1 MVCKYKFHLC
11 FIGKT
16 DSIWDH
22 LTHTDPCAIADCS
35 NGDIADN
42 SYYLYKRDIEMLR
55 ELGVDYYRFSISWP
69 RLLPTSFS
77 NHINPAGVE
86 YYNNLINEM
95 LKYNI
100 TPMVTLYHWELPQTL
115 QELGGWTNPHMID
128 WYGDYAKIAFELF
141 GDRVKFWITVNEP
154 HLICHRGYGTTTMAP
169 RLNMQGTGEYL
180 CAKNLMLAHA
190 RAWHIY
196 DDEYRSTQKGNIS
209 ITISATWYEPESE
222 KDAAAAEDYNQF
234 DVIIL

>member
-1 MVCKYKFHLC
+1 
-11 FIGKT
+11 
-16 DSIWDH
+16 
-22 LTHTDPCAIADCS
+22 
-35 NGDIADN
+35 
-42 SYYLYKRDIEMLR
+42 
-55 ELGVDYYRFSISWP
+55 
-69 RLLPTSFS
+69 
-77 NHINPAGVE
+77 
-86 YYNNLINEM
+86 
-95 LKYNI
+95 
-100 TPMVTLYHWELPQTL
+100 MVTLYHWELPQTL